1 VRRFVRSGIHRSRWA
16 AWVRLGR
23 RGQGRCS
30 KSQRRTSTDIQFML
44 RSDLPSLARH
54 EGTCDADGRAT
65 ELLHHAPRQALE
77 KSAHNVHKHEHAEYL
92 ARAIPG
98 AALILLP
105 GVSHFAPLQRPELF
119 NRDPCLP
126 AEAASTGRMT
136 DGRGRLTTCY
146 PYYERQTAGLPVGPS
161 EFRTATT
168 Q

>member
-1 VRRFVRSGIHRSRWA
+1 MGRMGT
-16 AWVRLGR
+16 AWET
-23 RGQGRCS
+23 GQGRCS
-30 KSQRRTSTDIQFML
+30 KSQRRTGTDIQFML

-54 EGTCDADGRAT
+54 EGTCDADGRVT

-77 KSAHNVHKHEHAEYL
+77 KSAHNVHKREHAEYL
-92 ARAIPG
+92 ARTIPG
-98 AALILLP
+98 ADLILLP
-105 GVSHFAPLQRPELF
+105 GVSHFAPLQRPERF

-126 AEAASTGRMT
+126 AEAASAGRMT

-146 PYYERQTAGLPVGPS
+146 PYYERETAGLPVGPS